1 MLSVVACPICLSTA
15 MKETVMSKAQNFDI
29 TNYEVADLN
38 ALRSEAA
45 KMQAEEMARLFTAFK
60 AWTKNLFSFGFMRH
74 A

>member
-1 MLSVVACPICLSTA
+1 
-15 MKETVMSKAQNFDI
+15 MSNAQNFDI